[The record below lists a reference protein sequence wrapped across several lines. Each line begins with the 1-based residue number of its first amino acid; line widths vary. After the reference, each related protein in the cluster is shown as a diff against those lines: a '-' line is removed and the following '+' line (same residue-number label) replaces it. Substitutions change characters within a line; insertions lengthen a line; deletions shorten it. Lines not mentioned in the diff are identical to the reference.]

1 MESVYL
7 HSFINVD
14 KWNRARWKGTAFMH
28 DPSGESAPY
37 LAIMFEDIAAGKEI
51 FKEWRDRIGSV
62 DQYEEIRISI
72 IEGEIPGEL
81 PGYTVHI
88 SSNPL
93 NTAGRAHANGLT
105 YDWKKFAVIG
115 RIKRMT
121 PAPGSPHLGQFKKEM
136 AKHQRYSI
144 IPLSPKGEPLFDLAI
159 GKKEVLFRQPLEITG
174 NDLDAVVFPEHCFDG
189 EKSVH

>member
-1 MESVYL
+1 
-7 HSFINVD
+7 
-14 KWNRARWKGTAFMH
+14 MH

-51 FKEWRDRIGSV
+51 FPARRSLRSGGIGSEV
-62 DQYEEIRISI
+62 S
-72 IEGEIPGEL
+72 
-81 PGYTVHI
+81 T
-88 SSNPL
+88 
-93 NTAGRAHANGLT
+93 NTRRFHF
-105 YDWKKFAVIG
+105 DHRS

-144 IPLSPKGEPLFDLAI
+144 IPLSPKGERYFDLAI
-159 GKKEVLFRQPLEITG
+159 GKKEVLFRQSLEITG